1 MPPKKPPTKTPP
13 QKRQPKTAA
22 TAERVQKILA
32 QAGLASRREAE
43 EWIRAGR
50 VSINGEVATL
60 GARAAGNDQLRL
72 DGKLIHR
79 APTTRSATWLCHRSP
94 GENLVMP
101 RDDADQPADRKAM
114 VERLSRRV
122 GRRYIAISPM
132 PRIDGGLEVLTS
144 DGAFAA
150 RLQRAVRR
158 LPVEFSLRVRGELLP
173 EQIDG
178 VLEGQI
184 DSGERLQ
191 VTECEPAGGEGSN
204 RWYRIATVGANGRDL
219 RALVERQ
226 GATVSRVLRTA
237 LGGLVLER
245 TLGRGKVR
253 QLTEAEIAQLLSA
266 PLAGEAAPDAVT
278 GSPAPDR

>member
-1 MPPKKPPTKTPP
+1 
-13 QKRQPKTAA
+13 
-22 TAERVQKILA
+22 VQKVLA

-50 VSINGEVATL
+50 VTVNGEVATL
-60 GARAAGNDQLRL
+60 GARAAGSDQLRL

-79 APTTRSATWLCHRSP
+79 APTARSATWLCHRSP

-101 RDDADQPADRKAM
+101 RDDSDQPTDRKAV

-144 DGAFAA
+144 DGQFAA

-178 VLEGQI
+178 VLEGQL
-184 DSGERLQ
+184 DSGEQLQ
-191 VTECEPAGGEGSN
+191 VTECEPGGGEGAN

-226 GATVSRVLRTA
+226 GATVSRVLRTV
-237 LGGLVLER
+237 LGGLALER

-253 QLTEAEIAQLLSA
+253 QLTEAELAQLLSA
-266 PLAGEAAPDAVT
+266 PLAGESAGDAAT

>member
-1 MPPKKPPTKTPP
+1 M
-13 QKRQPKTAA
+13 
-22 TAERVQKILA
+22 QKILA

-43 EWIRAGR
+43 EWVRAGR
-50 VSINGEVATL
+50 VTVNGEVATL

-101 RDDADQPADRKAM
+101 RDDADLPTDRKAV

-122 GRRYIAISPM
+122 GRRYISISPM

-144 DGAFAA
+144 DGEFAA

-158 LPVEFSLRVRGELLP
+158 LPVEFSLRVRGTLLP

-178 VLEGQI
+178 VLEGQL

-191 VTECEPAGGEGSN
+191 VTECEPGGGEGAN
-204 RWYRIATVGANGRDL
+204 RWYRIVTVGANGRDL

-226 GATVSRVLRTA
+226 GATVSRVLRTV
-237 LGGLVLER
+237 LGGLALER

-266 PLAGEAAPDAVT
+266 PLPDGSGADAAT
-278 GSPAPDR
+278 GSSAPDR

>member
-1 MPPKKPPTKTPP
+1 
-13 QKRQPKTAA
+13 
-22 TAERVQKILA
+22 VQKVLA

-50 VSINGEVATL
+50 VTINGEKATL
-60 GARAAGNDQLRL
+60 GARAASGDQLRL

-79 APTTRSATWLCHRSP
+79 APTKRSATWLCHRSP
-94 GENLVMP
+94 GENLVTP
-101 RDDADQPADRKAM
+101 REDADVVAGDRKAV

-122 GRRYIAISPM
+122 GRRYISISPM

-144 DGAFAA
+144 DGELAA
-150 RLQRAVRR
+150 RLQRAVRGI
-158 LPVEFSLRVRGELLP
+158 PIEFSVRIRGELMP
-173 EQIDG
+173 DQVEGI
-178 VLEGQI
+178 LEGQL

-191 VTECEPAGGEGSN
+191 VSECEPGGGEGAN
-204 RWYRIATVGANGRDL
+204 RWYRLITTGANGRDL

-237 LGGLVLER
+237 LGGLELER

-253 QLTEAEIAQLLSA
+253 QLAEAEIAQLL
-266 PLAGEAAPDAVT
+266 GEASVT
-278 GSPAPDR
+278 PIDTP